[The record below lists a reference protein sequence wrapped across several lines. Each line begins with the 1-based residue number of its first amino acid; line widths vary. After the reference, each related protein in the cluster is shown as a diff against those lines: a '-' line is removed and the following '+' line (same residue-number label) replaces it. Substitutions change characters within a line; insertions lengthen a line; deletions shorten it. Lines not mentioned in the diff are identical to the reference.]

1 MDWQN
6 IVLMGVCL
14 GSALVCLAY
23 VFSELRDEYD
33 RNVLSLVLRAMSSS
47 FTIGV
52 VLMWVLYTFV
62 GAVK

>member
-6 IVLMGVCL
+6 IMLMGICL

-23 VFSELRDEYD
+23 VFSEVREYS
-33 RNVLSLVLRAMSSS
+33 RNVFYLVLCAMSSS
-47 FTIGV
+47 FAIGV

>member
-6 IVLMGVCL
+6 IMLMGICL

-23 VFSELRDEYD
+23 VFGEVREYN
-33 RNVLSLVLRAMSSS
+33 RNVLYLVLCAMSSS

-62 GAVK
+62 GVAK